1 MAPSCCNGSSAGS
14 APCEAS
20 TDERGLE
27 MNESQTRPRRSL
39 VVVVLDAVLRL
50 VAAVHAG
57 GTPTPKV
64 REAGGRRGVGR
75 YLLFT
80 GVLAALAGTALLVV
94 VLVRAPGGPTP
105 PPDRAAALPGLRP
118 TPAEPSTT
126 TAPGPAPTTPA
137 GTATTPPAGT
147 TTPTR
152 ATSSPVPATGSSKA
166 PSISA
171 PGAGVAQAPLTG
183 SYQTSSVTA
192 GLLGYRMTV
201 TVANPGTTAKDGWT
215 LTVTLPRSTLRVT
228 DVDGAT
234 ATQDGPVWSFTPDAT
249 TARVPAEESVEVE
262 FEVHGATLI
271 NARPQDCRVDGNV
284 CASAAR

>member
-1 MAPSCCNGSSAGS
+1 
-14 APCEAS
+14 
-20 TDERGLE
+20 
-27 MNESQTRPRRSL
+27 
-39 VVVVLDAVLRL
+39 VLRL

-94 VLVRAPGGPTP
+94 VLVRAPGGSTP

-118 TPAEPSTT
+118 TPTEPSTT
-126 TAPGPAPTTPA
+126 APAPTTPA
-137 GTATTPPAGT
+137 GTATTTTTGT
-147 TTPTR
+147 TTPTK

-166 PSISA
+166 PSINA
-171 PGAGVAQAPLTG
+171 PGAEAAQAPLTA

-201 TVANPGTTAKDGWT
+201 TVANPAATAKDGWA

-228 DVDGAT
+228 DVEGAT
-234 ATQDGPVWSFTPDAT
+234 VTQDGSVWSFTPDAT
-249 TARVPAEESVEVE
+249 TARVPAEEEVEVK

-271 NARPQDCRVDGNV
+271 NARPQDCRVDGNA
-284 CASAAR
+284 CEPAAR